1 MNDARLRTAHGGGPL
16 WPVCA
21 VRRLLS
27 FEAVGT
33 KWRKFCGV
41 GLSVIDL
48 ILPRSGLEFL
58 ELLAADFHFMA
69 ELFWRRLGAG
79 RHHRRPV
86 VDDSRVVVPLSSQKC
101 CLALLWVPI
110 AGRNAKRT
118 AADFS
123 VL

>member
-1 MNDARLRTAHGGGPL
+1 MVDARWRPAHGGGPL
-16 WPVCA
+16 WPVRA
-21 VRRLLS
+21 VRRLLWL
-27 FEAVGT
+27 EAVGT
-33 KWRKFCGV
+33 KWRKIFGGGFSV
-41 GLSVIDL
+41 VDLS
-48 ILPRSGLEFL
+48 LPRSGLEFL

-86 VDDSRVVVPLSSQKC
+86 VDDPRVVVPLSSQKC
-101 CLALLWVPI
+101 CLALLWVPVG
-110 AGRNAKRT
+110 GRNAKRT